1 MTDTELAGI
10 AVPSFDQD
18 TELLKLAELD
28 HPDYLNK
35 RDTAAKMFGWPKGE
49 LDKVVERLRTK
60 TRNDSGPGD
69 RIAFTDI
76 EPWNYPVDGIQL
88 LDDLT
93 KEIRRFVAVDKKA
106 IHAVAAWCLFT
117 HAFEAFE
124 ISPRLF
130 LTSPEKRC
138 GKTTLLKVIN
148 KIVRKPMLA
157 SNTSPSAMFRLAD
170 AEQPTIMLDEADG
183 YIKENEDFRNL
194 INAGHEIDNCKVIR
208 VTGEGTNMTPSV
220 FRIWVPFVIAGIGKL
235 QSTIE
240 DRSIII
246 RMRRRLGNEK
256 VENARRKNLKSL
268 EIFARKSARWGADN
282 IERLKGMEPAMPDS
296 LNDRACDNWEPL
308 LSIADVIGG
317 DWPDKLREAAIALE
331 LAADADDDA
340 SAGVMLLS
348 DCWQIFEEENT
359 DRISSKNL
367 IVSLNDLEGRPW
379 CEWRRGNPIT
389 QNGVSRLLK
398 TFGIAPSQMRIGTSN
413 LRGYDKRNF
422 KEPFYRYVQSEKTSI
437 SSPYPKSGYYNATNG
452 AELPQNGNSQPLQ
465 DSDLYHLQNPE
476 NPQNTNVCNV
486 VTVSKGGT
494 GAKREKSDNSAT
506 SKTWANE
513 I

>member
-1 MTDTELAGI
+1 MTNTELDGME
-10 AVPSFDQD
+10 VPAFDQD
-18 TELLKLAELD
+18 TELLRLAELD
-28 HPDYLNK
+28 RPDYLNK
-35 RDTAAKMFGWPKGE
+35 RNEAAKMFDWPKSE
-49 LDKVVERLRTK
+49 LDKVVEGLRTK
-60 TRNDSGPGD
+60 TRDNSGPGD
-69 RIAFTDI
+69 RIAFTEI
-76 EPWNYPVDGIQL
+76 EPWNYPVDGNQL
-88 LDDLT
+88 LEDIT
-93 KEIRRFVAVDKKA
+93 KGIRRFVAMDETA

-117 HAFEAFE
+117 HAFDAFE

-130 LTSPEKRC
+130 FTSPEKRC
-138 GKTTLLKVIN
+138 GKTTALKVIN

-208 VTGEGTNMTPSV
+208 VTGEGTNMVPTV

-268 EIFARKSARWGADN
+268 EIFARKAARWGADN
-282 IERLKGMEPAMPDS
+282 IERLKGMEPAIPDS

-317 DWPDKLREAAIALE
+317 EWPDKLREAAVALE
-331 LAADADDDA
+331 LAADEDDDA

-359 DRISSKNL
+359 GRISSKNL

-398 TFGIAPSQMRIGTSN
+398 IFGIAPSQMRIGGSKV
-413 LRGYDKRNF
+413 RGYEMSRF
-422 KEPFYRYVQSEKTSI
+422 AEPYNRYAQIEKTSPDALTPN
-437 SSPYPKSGYYNATNG
+437 SKRYTGTNG
-452 AELPQNGNSQPLQ
+452 SELPKTGTLQPVQ
-465 DSDLYHLQNPE
+465 DSEVYRLQNPK
-476 NPQNTNVCNV
+476 NPQNTNVCTGV
-486 VTVSKGGT
+486 PLEKGDMGQ
-494 GAKREKSDNSAT
+494 KRENAENTEPSNAWKDQV
-506 SKTWANE
+506 
-513 I
+513 